1 MREQGTAEGSG
12 QRPEHA
18 EPRGV
23 TTGTTVMSPATAEWN
38 RGGRCHDPTSLPCT
52 TPAALAAMGSLTEQ
66 AEIKQAQTNLE
77 NQILMVASDS
87 LKHKARVIHLT
98 KVVERAREEVN
109 RGFAEILQE
118 LRQLHRNLL
127 GFLDQE
133 EHAALLRL
141 GDSIQERQEKLEQL
155 RKQDTWLTGL
165 LEEASEEQLRQEFP
179 KVKETAACS
188 KPVLSPKCEESS
200 SFMGLKQSLSELKT
214 QVAAV
219 GLCFVK
225 KIGGKGITML
235 NNEVV
240 PADTDRK
247 SLLKYYCELN
257 WDTSTASEELLLL
270 QETRSALNV
279 CILLDAF
286 VASCP
291 GFGCW
296 PQVACSRSLC
306 EGRHYWEAEVS
317 DSWLCL
323 GATYS
328 RQRQAGKSHVF
339 YLMGRNSASW
349 CLEWDS
355 LQLSAWHDNVQTTLK
370 GGYYRTIG
378 VFLDYAAG
386 SLTFY
391 GITNTPNLIYR
402 FLATFTEPLYPAF
415 MVSSGGS
422 ITLKRHPE

>member
-1 MREQGTAEGSG
+1 
-12 QRPEHA
+12 
-18 EPRGV
+18 
-23 TTGTTVMSPATAEWN
+23 
-38 RGGRCHDPTSLPCT
+38 
-52 TPAALAAMGSLTEQ
+52 MG
-66 AEIKQAQTNLE
+66 
-77 NQILMVASDS
+77 
-87 LKHKARVIHLT
+87 LKVI
-98 KVVERAREEVN
+98 ERAREEVN

-118 LRQLHRNLL
+118 LRQLHGNLL

-133 EHAALLRL
+133 EHAALLQL
-141 GDSIQERQEKLEQL
+141 GDSIQERQEKLEHL
-155 RKQDTWLTGL
+155 REQDAWLTRL
-165 LEEASEEQLRQEFP
+165 LEDNSDEQLWRELP
-179 KVKETAACS
+179 KVKEMGVCR
-188 KPVLSPKCEESS
+188 KPILSPKCEESS
-200 SFMGLKQSLSELKT
+200 SFMGLKQILGELKAQLAT
-214 QVAAV
+214 V

-225 KIGGKGITML
+225 KILGKGITML

-240 PADTDRK
+240 PPDVDRK
-247 SLLKYYCELN
+247 SLLKYYCELS
-257 WDTSTASEELLLL
+257 WDASSASKELLLL

-286 VASCP
+286 AASRP

-328 RQRQAGKSHVF
+328 CWRRAGERHVF
-339 YLMGRNSASW
+339 YLLGRNSASW

-355 LQLSAWHDNVQTTLK
+355 LQLSAWHDNVRTALE

-422 ITLKRHPE
+422 ITLKRHLK